1 MILLPDGSSSVSS
14 DWITIPLAS
23 PATPPEEVLDS
34 DDGATSYVKCND
46 AGETMIIEYANPSVA
61 EGDIAS
67 IDSVRF
73 LSSGKAVHR
82 TDPSLVRI
90 GYQVPSGN
98 DIEQVSYDAHRTN
111 FESITGTARP
121 YSDGSSAAWTYAN
134 LEALELLVLKILTVE
149 VYLSYLALEETY
161 TEAVVAAD
169 NATFFGANF

>member
-121 YSDGSSAAWTYAN
+121 YSDGSSAAWTYSDLEN
-134 LEALELLVLKILTVE
+134 LEMICTKFGTENVQ
-149 VYLSYLALEETY
+149 LSYLALRVNY
-161 TEAVVAAD
+161 TEAVTVD